1 MLLHKDKNLFE
12 QTIFQVAQRSGIE
25 SGIIEKDYYVS
36 LLLKELS
43 QTLPSMIFK
52 GGTSLSKCHKVIKR
66 FSEDIDITLDEN
78 HLSQG
83 NRKSVKTAIVNAC
96 EKLGFSISNLDDIKS
111 GMDFNHYKIEYSGLF
126 MIDGLKPDI
135 EIDTIFSIRSFPY
148 EQKMATSIIYDYL
161 HEMGLDEFIDTY
173 ELLPYPVNTQSIDRT
188 FIDKVFALCDYYL
201 EGKTK
206 ERSRHLYDIYK
217 LYPLL
222 SDDDMIRVL
231 AKETRDVRSN
241 SPFCESANST
251 KDINVLLQEIIDKE
265 YYRIDYKENT
275 TILLYDDIS
284 YEEAITV
291 LAKVISKKLF

>member
-1 MLLHKDKNLFE
+1 MLLHTDKNLFE
-12 QTIFQVAQRSGIE
+12 QTILQVAQRSGIE

-111 GMDFNHYKIEYSGLF
+111 RMDFNHYEIEYSGLF

-148 EQKMATSIIYDYL
+148 EQKLATSIIYDYL
-161 HEMGLDEFIDTY
+161 NEMGLDEFINTY

-188 FIDKVFALCDYYL
+188 FVDKVFALCDYYL
-201 EGKTK
+201 EEKTK

-222 SDDDMIRVL
+222 SDFDRIKEL
-231 AKETRDVRSN
+231 AKETDMHPKSLSN
-241 SPFCESANST
+241 FWGAYQSRLAVLFNKSAC
-251 KDINVLLQEIIDKE
+251 KGGKI
-265 YYRIDYKENT
+265 
-275 TILLYDDIS
+275 
-284 YEEAITV
+284 
-291 LAKVISKKLF
+291 

>member
-1 MLLHKDKNLFE
+1 MLLHTDKKLFE
-12 QTIFQVAQRSGIE
+12 QTILQVALRSGIE
-25 SGIIEKDYYVS
+25 PGIIEKDYYVS
-36 LLLKELS
+36 LLLNELS

-83 NRKSVKTAIVNAC
+83 SRRSVKIAIVKAC
-96 EKLGFSISNLDDIKS
+96 EKLGFSISNLANIKS
-111 GMDFNHYKIEYSGLF
+111 RMDFNHYEIEYSGLF
-126 MIDGLKPDI
+126 MIDGIKPNI

-148 EQKMATSIIYDYL
+148 EKKLATSIIYDYL
-161 HEMGLDEFIDTY
+161 LEMGLDEFINSY
-173 ELLPYPVNTQSIDRT
+173 ELLPCSINTQSIDRT

-201 EGKTK
+201 KGITK

-222 SDDDMIRVL
+222 SDDNLIRMLV
-231 AKETRDVRSN
+231 KETRHTRAN
-241 SPFCESANST
+241 SPFCESAKSS
-251 KDINVLLQEIIDKE
+251 KDISELLQEIIDKE

-275 TILLYDDIS
+275 SILLFDDIS

-291 LAKVISKKLF
+291 VSKIITKKLF

>member
-1 MLLHKDKNLFE
+1 
-12 QTIFQVAQRSGIE
+12 
-25 SGIIEKDYYVS
+25 
-36 LLLKELS
+36 
-43 QTLPSMIFK
+43 
-52 GGTSLSKCHKVIKR
+52 
-66 FSEDIDITLDEN
+66 
-78 HLSQG
+78 
-83 NRKSVKTAIVNAC
+83 
-96 EKLGFSISNLDDIKS
+96 
-111 GMDFNHYKIEYSGLF
+111 

-148 EQKMATSIIYDYL
+148 EQKLATSIIYDYL

-222 SDDDMIRVL
+222 SDYDVIRALV
-231 AKETRDVRSN
+231 KETRDARSN

-251 KDINVLLQEIIDKE
+251 QDINVLLQEIIDKE

-275 TILLYDDIS
+275 SVLVYDKIS
-284 YEEAITV
+284 YDEAV
-291 LAKVISKKLF
+291 SVIPKIIERHLF

>member
-1 MLLHKDKNLFE
+1 
-12 QTIFQVAQRSGIE
+12 
-25 SGIIEKDYYVS
+25 
-36 LLLKELS
+36 
-43 QTLPSMIFK
+43 MIFK

-83 NRKSVKTAIVNAC
+83 NRKSVKTEIVNAC

-111 GMDFNHYKIEYSGLF
+111 RMDFNHYKIEYSGLF

-148 EQKMATSIIYDYL
+148 EQKLATSIIYDYL
-161 HEMGLDEFIDTY
+161 HEMGLNEFIDTY
-173 ELLPYPVNTQSIDRT
+173 ELLPYPVNTQTIDRT

-201 EGKTK
+201 EGETK

-222 SDDDMIRVL
+222 SDDNVIRVL
-231 AKETRDVRSN
+231 AKETRDTRAN
-241 SPFCESANST
+241 SPFCESAKSS
-251 KDINVLLQEIIDKE
+251 KDINELLQEIIDKE

-275 TILLYDDIS
+275 SVLLYDDIS

-291 LAKVISKKLF
+291 LAKIISKKLF